1 MSTALLRH
9 TIKAL
14 RLRPD
19 APWPS
24 LRAAMRAEI
33 IARRVE
39 SDPMKAAPCPP
50 DSCPVS
56 APLTGQI
63 LAFPVAACRKLSK

>member
-1 MSTALLRH
+1 MTALLRYAIQ
-9 TIKAL
+9 TL

-24 LRAAMRAEI
+24 EQAAAHAAIRARQ
-33 IARRVE
+33 VE
-39 SDPMKAAPCPP
+39 SDPMKATAPPS
-50 DSCPVS
+50 DRCPVS

-63 LAFPVAACRKLSK
+63 LAFPVASCRKLSI

>member
-1 MSTALLRH
+1 MTRLLRH
-9 TIKAL
+9 AIQML

-24 LRAAMRAEI
+24 EQAAERAAIRAPQ
-33 IARRVE
+33 VE
-39 SDPMKAAPCPP
+39 SDPMKATAPPS
-50 DSCPVS
+50 DRCPVS

-63 LAFPVAACRKLSK
+63 LAFPVVACRKLSL

>member
-1 MSTALLRH
+1 MTALLRYAIQ
-9 TIKAL
+9 TL

-24 LRAAMRAEI
+24 ALAAERAAI
-33 IARRVE
+33 CARRVE
-39 SDPMKAAPCPP
+39 SDPMNATIQPA

-56 APLTGQI
+56 APSTGQI
-63 LAFPVAACRKLSK
+63 VAFPVASCRNLIK

>member
-24 LRAAMRAEI
+24 LQAEI
-33 IARRVE
+33 VARQVE
-39 SDPMKAAPCPP
+39 SDPMKATTPTAN
-50 DSCPVS
+50 SCPVS

-63 LAFPVAACRKLSK
+63 LTFPVAACRKLSI

>member
-1 MSTALLRH
+1 MTALLRYAIQ
-9 TIKAL
+9 TL

-24 LRAAMRAEI
+24 ERAAERAAI
-33 IARRVE
+33 RARQVE
-39 SDPMKAAPCPP
+39 SDPMKTAPCPP

-63 LAFPVAACRKLSK
+63 LAFPVAACRKFSL

>member
-1 MSTALLRH
+1 MTALLRYA
-9 TIKAL
+9 IQML
-14 RLRPD
+14 RLRAD

-24 LRAAMRAEI
+24 ALAAERAAI
-33 IARRVE
+33 CARRVE
-39 SDPMKAAPCPP
+39 SDPMKTALCPP

>member
-1 MSTALLRH
+1 MTTALLRH
-9 TIKAL
+9 TIRAL

-24 LRAAMRAEI
+24 LQAAMRAEI
-33 IARRVE
+33 CARQVE
-39 SDPMKAAPCPP
+39 SDPMKADRPAP

-56 APLTGQI
+56 APLMGQI
-63 LAFPVAACRKLSK
+63 VAFPVAACRRISK